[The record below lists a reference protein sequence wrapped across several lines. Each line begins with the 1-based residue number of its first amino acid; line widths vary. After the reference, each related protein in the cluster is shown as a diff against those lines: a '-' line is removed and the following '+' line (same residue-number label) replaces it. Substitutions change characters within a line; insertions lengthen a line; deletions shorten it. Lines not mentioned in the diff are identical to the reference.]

1 MSAGEKSVVVDID
14 NFVRRV
20 FHGGPFLNVTIGADT
35 DNEPPLAGCIGL
47 GLIAQKGQD
56 FALSWQGT
64 GPRTNIRAKATTI
77 PGTVTAAIFDRFKK
91 L

>member
-1 MSAGEKSVVVDID
+1 M
-14 NFVRRV
+14 
-20 FHGGPFLNVTIGADT
+20 
-35 DNEPPLAGCIGL
+35 GL

-56 FALSWQGT
+56 FAFSWQGT
-64 GPRTNIRAKATTI
+64 GPTTNISAKATTI